1 MNPFFLIPWPRLFH
15 TYFCSLLLII
25 HTGLW
30 GGGRVHAHVCGYM
43 WACGHACRVRTVL
56 GNLYYCSLL
65 FAILP
70 WDSVFFNWIESPP
83 FHLVSSWNPPVPV
96 PKCWRYSHEQPWP
109 SCCLVVGD
117 LNSGPHAH
125 RSSTLIQWCILPV
138 PALEFWLLDETQV
151 YWEGRISA
159 FCETHHESQDSV
171 KTGQEKMNQNS

>member
-25 HTGLW
+25 HTGLC
-30 GGGRVHAHVCGYM
+30 GGCMHTCVGTCGPVDMHVEWEQYLETFIIALCF
-43 WACGHACRVRTVL
+43 L
-56 GNLYYCSLL
+56 LYYLETV
-65 FAILP
+65 F
-70 WDSVFFNWIESPP
+70 FFNWIESPP

-96 PKCWRYSHEQPWP
+96 PKCWRYSHEQPCP

>member
-1 MNPFFLIPWPRLFH
+1 M
-15 TYFCSLLLII
+15 CV
-25 HTGLW
+25 W
-30 GGGRVHAHVCGYM
+30 GGACTHVCGYV

-65 FAILP
+65 YYLETVF
-70 WDSVFFNWIESPP
+70 FFNWIGSPP

-96 PKCWRYSHEQPWP
+96 PKCWGYSPEQPCP

-125 RSSTLIQWCILPV
+125 RSSTLIQLCILPV
-138 PALEFWLLDETQV
+138 LALEFWLLDETQV

-159 FCETHHESQDSV
+159 FCETQHESQDSV
-171 KTGQEKMNQNS
+171 KTGQEKMNQNN